1 MSRVP
6 LYAVLALATGVSV
19 SCSDAPTAPASN
31 LETTVADAPALR
43 NGKGKGPVDRATLL
57 TNVPVSG
64 LLSNGGSFTGTF
76 TAKHIAIDPATRIL
90 TVTGILNGTAVSGG
104 VSTAIENVLVSAPAT
119 LDRGGDVASA
129 HGEAGMV
136 RPVAMAV
143 CDILFLDL
151 GPLSLDLLGLT
162 LDLNEIV
169 LDLNAVSG
177 AGNLL
182 GNLLCAVVSLLDG
195 PGFLAGLSQ
204 LLDSINSILD
214 GLGGLGIGATWVP
227 SSTPAAGW
235 SYTAA

>member
-6 LYAVLALATGVSV
+6 IYLVLALATGVSV

-43 NGKGKGPVDRATLL
+43 NGKGPVDRATLL

-64 LLSNGGSFTGTF
+64 VLSNGGSFTGTF
-76 TAKHIAIDPATRIL
+76 TARHFAIDPATRAL

-119 LDRGGDVASA
+119 LDRGDDVASL
-129 HGEAGMV
+129 HGEASLV

-182 GNLLCAVVSLLDG
+182 GNLLCAVVGLLDG
-195 PGFLAGLSQ
+195 PGLLAGLSQ

-227 SSTPAAGW
+227 SPAPAAAW
-235 SYTAA
+235 SFTSA